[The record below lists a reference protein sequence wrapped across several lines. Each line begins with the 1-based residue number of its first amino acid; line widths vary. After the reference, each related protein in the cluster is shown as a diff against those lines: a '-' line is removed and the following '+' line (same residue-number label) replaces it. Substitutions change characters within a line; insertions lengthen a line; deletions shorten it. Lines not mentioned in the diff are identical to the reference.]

1 MADEERYGLYRN
13 SRYLL
18 EIDGIVQA
26 GFSECTIPES
36 STEAIEYR
44 EGADVEPTVRKLSG
58 LASYGNL
65 TLNWGTTDSMELY
78 EWWKLVE
85 QGKTPEAR
93 RTIAVIVQDT
103 VGEPGP
109 RWEFTRAWPRQYDAP
124 DLTATGNEIA
134 IESLEIVHEGMERVA

>member
-1 MADEERYGLYRN
+1 MPDRHGPYRN

-26 GFSECTIPES
+26 GFSECTIAES

-44 EGADVEPTVRKLSG
+44 EGNDPVPTVRKLSG

-65 TLNWGTTDSMELY
+65 TLNWGVTEGSLELY
-78 EWWKLVE
+78 DWWKLVE
-85 QGKTPEAR
+85 QGNTDEAR
-93 RTIAVIVQDT
+93 RTIAIIVLDEQ
-103 VGEPGP
+103 GEPGP
-109 RWEFTRAWPRQYDAP
+109 RWEFTNAWPRQYDAP
-124 DLTATGNEIA
+124 DLSATGNEVA